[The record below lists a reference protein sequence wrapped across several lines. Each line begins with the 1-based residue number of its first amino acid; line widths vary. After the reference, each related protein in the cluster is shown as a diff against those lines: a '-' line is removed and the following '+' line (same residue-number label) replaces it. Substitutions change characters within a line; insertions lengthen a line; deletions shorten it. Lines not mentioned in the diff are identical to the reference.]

1 MEDRIRAFLDDE
13 DNKIVINKSDWW
25 GVFQNASTMLK
36 NRDFD
41 KLLEILES
49 SLDIDLTKDR
59 ENYLR
64 FMLTMQFEIFIEENS
79 PSVSMTNFVRMYI
92 DFRVGFSES
101 EIFKFI
107 LENKGEWD
115 VDVYISPII
124 GDYCVRIK
132 NG

>member
-13 DNKIVINKSDWW
+13 DNKTIINKSDWW

-64 FMLTMQFEIFIEENS
+64 FMLTMYFETFIEENS
-79 PSVSMTNFVRMYI
+79 SSVSISNFIRMYI
-92 DFRVGFSES
+92 DFRVGFSEG
-101 EIFKFI
+101 EIFAFI
-107 LENKGEWD
+107 LENADEWD
-115 VDVYISPII
+115 VDIYISPII